1 MTVEIMVFTKQD
13 CPNCPQAKRVVEEV
27 EREMG
32 CRIEVKRFDLDDEED
47 FLTALQNQ
55 VMSTPSIVVN
65 GKLVVAGRSTST
77 DELVKAIQL
86 EEVEN

>member
-1 MTVEIMVFTKQD
+1 MTVEVMVFTKQD

>member
-1 MTVEIMVFTKQD
+1 MVFTKQD

-65 GKLVVAGRSTST
+65 GKLVVAGRSTSAH
-77 DELVKAIQL
+77 ELVKAIQL